1 MFDLGW
7 TELLVIGIV
16 ALIVIG
22 PKDLPIMFRRVG
34 QFVGKARAMAR
45 EFSRAMDDA
54 ADEAGVKD
62 VSKTLK
68 AASNP
73 LKSSIDQV
81 KQATSEFAAYNPGT
95 ETGKLATERKEAAQ
109 KIHANAKK
117 RASEKRA
124 AEQEDQS
131 ASETSAMAQKPT
143 AKKRDQRKLAKSSPT
158 TKTAKATAAKSTA
171 VKKPAARKAPA
182 TRKSSKAKSAD
193 DSAS

>member
-62 VSKTLK
+62 ISKTLK
-68 AASNP
+68 SASNP
-73 LKSSIDQV
+73 LKTSIDQV

-95 ETGKLATERKEAAQ
+95 ETGKLAAERKEAAQ
-109 KIHANAKK
+109 KIHATAKK

-124 AEQEDQS
+124 AGKEDQS
-131 ASETSAMAQKPT
+131 APELSAVARKPA
-143 AKKRDQRKLAKSSPT
+143 AKKPAQRKLAKSAPVPT
-158 TKTAKATAAKSTA
+158 TARAAATKSTA
-171 VKKPAARKAPA
+171 VKKPAVRKATA
-182 TRKSSKAKSAD
+182 TRKSLKTKSAD
-193 DSAS
+193 DAAS

>member
-22 PKDLPIMFRRVG
+22 PKDLPMLFRRVG

-54 ADEAGVKD
+54 ADEAGIKD

-73 LKSSIDQV
+73 LKTSIDQV
-81 KQATSEFAAYNPGT
+81 KQATSEFAAYDPGT
-95 ETGKLATERKEAAQ
+95 ETGRLAAERKEAAQ
-109 KIHANAKK
+109 KIHAEAKK
-117 RASEKRA
+117 RAAENLA
-124 AEQEDQS
+124 AEQKGQS
-131 ASETSAMAQKPT
+131 APETSAVARKPD
-143 AKKRDQRKLAKSSPT
+143 AKKTVQKKLSIESSF
-158 TKTAKATAAKSTA
+158 
-171 VKKPAARKAPA
+171 
-182 TRKSSKAKSAD
+182 
-193 DSAS
+193 